1 MIINFLKD
9 ELFIKFSFFQI
20 QIFYIN
26 ICIIKIL
33 IIIFF
38 KYCLFL
44 SGYVGEVDKILD
56 NWKFYKMSVLIYG
69 VILLDL
75 EMKYVSY

>member
-1 MIINFLKD
+1 MKE
-9 ELFIKFSFFQI
+9 ELFILSLVFFKI
-20 QIFYIN
+20 YIFYIN
-26 ICIIKIL
+26 IIRIL

-75 EMKYVSY
+75 EMKYVSYLIK